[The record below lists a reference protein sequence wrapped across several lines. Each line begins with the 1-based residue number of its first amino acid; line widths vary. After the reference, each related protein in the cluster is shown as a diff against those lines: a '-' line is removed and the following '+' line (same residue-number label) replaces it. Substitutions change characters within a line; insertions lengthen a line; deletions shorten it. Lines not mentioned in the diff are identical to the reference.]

1 MSLKLK
7 LLAISMF
14 IVGGLAVT
22 SAGHAQESKS
32 PPQDSSTRS
41 GNMQPGMMQGG
52 GTSGDSQQM
61 MDCSKMMQ
69 GGGMSGMN
77 DDMKK
82 QMAEHCQSMGRQ
94 PSTGQSN
101 PSGTTPEQKDKR

>member
-7 LLAISMF
+7 LLATSMF
-14 IVGGLAVT
+14 IVGGLWVT

-52 GTSGDSQQM
+52 SQQM

-82 QMAEHCQSMGRQ
+82 QMAEHCQSMGQ
-94 PSTGQSN
+94 HPSTGQSN
-101 PSGTTPEQKDKR
+101 SSGTTPGQKDKR